1 CARAWLGPERRLP
14 RSKPKPRVASVRSAT
29 TVRGFPGWLPAAGA
43 RRQSAILDQHRFRFS
58 TSFIERNPMPLLTLK
73 THSKPY
79 TIKINLDSNT
89 LERLKNYCVYAHGD
103 LDSAVREALI
113 YVFDRDKDFKAMEQ
127 QLRQQQ

>member
-1 CARAWLGPERRLP
+1 
-14 RSKPKPRVASVRSAT
+14 
-29 TVRGFPGWLPAAGA
+29 
-43 RRQSAILDQHRFRFS
+43 
-58 TSFIERNPMPLLTLK
+58 MPLLTLK

-127 QLRQQQ
+127 QLRQQQATGTASRGSDDTGQGAKAK